1 MQMANLVGFNE
12 SLKKSSSN
20 ASSLPSLSTG
30 VVDGHSVPAVVDR
43 VVQAARVRVVVVV
56 CVIVGL
62 FVLVVVVVTSDVA
75 AANAKMVN

>member
-1 MQMANLVGFNE
+1 MLFFLANLVGINE
-12 SLKKSSSN
+12 SLKLDT
-20 ASSLPSLSTG
+20 SSLPSLSTG

-43 VVQAARVRVVVVV
+43 VVRAARVRVVVIV